1 MDRRKFLQGTVGA
14 LGAGMLGLPTIAL
27 ADDNRFWLR
36 DRKLSIYRPAS
47 GERQNVTFFKDGRYS
62 QDGYRRLCWLFR
74 DVVDGNAVIA
84 MNISLFNL
92 LFAQQQYLRDIG
104 RSNPLLVLHSGYRT
118 RRHNNTLEGAAKNSR
133 HLVGDAADFHFQQ
146 ATLEEVLAL
155 ARRFRVGGIGTYSTF
170 VHNDI
175 GRYREWRG

>member
-1 MDRRKFLQGTVGA
+1 MDRRKFLQGAVGA
-14 LGAGMLGLPTIAL
+14 LGAGMLGWPTIAL

-133 HLVGDAADFHFQQ
+133 HLVGDAADFHFRQ

-155 ARRFRVGGIGTYSTF
+155 ARRFRVGGIGMYSTF